1 MNKFSLLFF
10 TLSFT
15 LLLQAQV
22 TKTVTSTAGTLS
34 TTMTE
39 TELSTVTSLIILGTI
54 DARDFVTLR
63 DYMPLLAVLDIS
75 NVTIS
80 AYTGTQGTDGTLIN
94 VYPENSIPVVAF
106 YNSISN
112 TDNTT
117 LINVYIPNS
126 VTSIGVAAFARCS
139 SLVSITIPNSVTS
152 IGDVAFSQCS
162 SMVSIT
168 IPSSVISISQRSFWK
183 CSSLITVDNDNP
195 NYTSID
201 GLLFNKSKTT
211 LLQCPTS
218 KTNDYTIPTYVNNIN
233 KEAFNGCVN
242 LNSIFIPST
251 VTNIGLFA
259 FWQCSASIIV
269 DPNNSNYL
277 SLDGVFFDKT
287 KTKLIQC
294 PTSKTGRYTI
304 PSSVTVIGEDAFAF
318 SIGLTSV
325 IIPSTVISIGNLV
338 FASSSG
344 LTSIYVYST
353 IPAKLGYTVFDF
365 YKKPNCTLYVPS
377 GSKSTYLAAD
387 QWKECL
393 NIVEITT
400 ALPKVTNA
408 SINLYPNPTT
418 DYFQVDGL
426 DGTASISVKDLNGKI
441 LLTKQINSNDKI
453 NINSLSNGIYMIEVN
468 TKEGSILK
476 KIIKN

>member
-126 VTSIGVAAFARCS
+126 VTSIG
-139 SLVSITIPNSVTS
+139 
-152 IGDVAFSQCS
+152 DVAFSQCS

-195 NYTSID
+195 NYASID

-269 DPNNSNYL
+269 DPNNSNYS

-400 ALPKVTNA
+400 ALPKITNA